1 MDRFGQDRKRKD
13 SPLSVKMNSLLEGD
27 LHSEEIGKL
36 LQELD
41 RLKKGIED
49 ERQKRIL
56 LESEMQR
63 MATKVIEV
71 QEEERKRISRN
82 LHDGLGQNLYSHLIT
97 INLIKGEVTHP
108 LMKQIEREASQLIE
122 DVREIAWELRPA
134 VLDDLG
140 LIPAIRS
147 FIARYTDFS
156 NIKVHF
162 EVHIQRRFPINID
175 LTIYRIIQEA
185 LTNIRKYAEVEEA
198 WISIIESDHY
208 IKVDIVDDGKG
219 FDSNHVSKGVGISS
233 MEERARAVGG
243 IFQLH
248 SNPGHGTKIS
258 IDIPK

>member
-13 SPLSVKMNSLLEGD
+13 STSNLKIKSLLKGD
-27 LHSEEIGKL
+27 VHSEEIETL

-41 RLKKGIED
+41 GLRKGIED
-49 ERQKRIL
+49 ERQKRAL
-56 LESEMQR
+56 LESEVQR
-63 MATKVIEV
+63 MANKVIEV

-97 INLIKGEVTHP
+97 INLLDSQVSHP
-108 LMKQIEREASQLIE
+108 LIEQIEREASQLIE
-122 DVREIAWELRPA
+122 DVREISWELRPS

-162 EVHIQRRFPINID
+162 ECCLQRRFHINID

-208 IKVDIVDDGKG
+208 VRVNIVDDGKG
-219 FDSNHVSKGVGISS
+219 FDSNHVTKGVGISS

-243 IFQLH
+243 TFHLH